1 MVDILIEEKGNYSVH
16 YYCIATEHYRYDFS
30 VIYTDQFFGKAMVV
44 SIQSNTMV
52 LLGSEDIENEW
63 IWAEKL
69 GINSID
75 VDECRVFLQMIL
87 QEKLLLNQ
95 Y

>member
-1 MVDILIEEKGNYSVH
+1 
-16 YYCIATEHYRYDFS
+16 
-30 VIYTDQFFGKAMVV
+30 MVV